1 MNQKAKMKLRRPAGS
16 KSIWDRSFALTLG
29 AALLLGLGFV
39 LFGSAGRDD
48 AHITYWAAYSLSQFG
63 DILNYSFER
72 VEQSSS
78 LFHVLV
84 LSLLNWTTGADL
96 ALLGRLS
103 SIAGGLACLPLT
115 YRFAQKLDGR
125 ASFWAVVFTASSAFF
140 VYWSFGGLETTLA
153 AGTVLWWILACGS
166 YLSPNRED
174 VSSRYGSMVAI
185 GNVVL
190 SSLAFASVR
199 PEMPIVIA
207 CVLLGTATV
216 FAWKR
221 WYHSADISWR
231 ALFHLCVLAT
241 GACLLLFAF
250 RLTYFGHLFPQP
262 VAAKSGAGL
271 TIDQIY
277 SGFWYLGN
285 MAYNVFR
292 SIEISGITPIGGL
305 SLFFLPAGLW
315 TLWQVFSARRPRPF
329 LVFGATFVFAYLS
342 FAIMSGGDWME
353 GGRFLVP
360 ALPVAMALLAWFLLS
375 AVSHS
380 GVRVALIGV
389 VLLFQIG
396 SLANATVDYSHGVPY
411 WERDT
416 YRSEFLAK
424 HPSLRSF
431 SWFERYNRDHAYTLA
446 QAQKLLAFVRRT
458 AKAREAPLTIA
469 SGHMGAIMYHLV
481 KESPGK
487 VQTVDKFGLV
497 DNRLSSCSVYDQI
510 TDSVVGMNMNYRKLL
525 DGYQSAVEAC
535 NLPSIDIIY
544 DLGGE
549 ETASLVES
557 SGFNILYTSRLR
569 GRFFFSAVSDSVV
582 SKD

>member
-140 VYWSFGGLETTLA
+140 VYWSFGGLETTIA
-153 AGTVLWWILACGS
+153 AATVLWWILASGS
-166 YLSPNRED
+166 YLSSVGDE
-174 VSSRYGSMVAI
+174 VSSRYGSIVAI
-185 GNVVL
+185 GSVVL
-190 SSLAFASVR
+190 SSLALASVR
-199 PEMPIVIA
+199 PEMPIVIV
-207 CVLLGTATV
+207 CVLLGIATV
-216 FAWKR
+216 FAWKH
-221 WYHSADISWR
+221 WYHAADLPWR
-231 ALFHLCVLAT
+231 QFVHLCAFAA
-241 GACLLLFAF
+241 GACLLLFTF
-250 RLTYFGHLFPQP
+250 RLTYFGHLLPQP
-262 VAAKSGAGL
+262 VAAKSGGGV
-271 TIDQIY
+271 TINQIY
-277 SGFWYLGN
+277 DGGWYLGN
-285 MAYNVFR
+285 MAYNVFY
-292 SIEISGITPIGGL
+292 SIEISGVTPVGGL
-305 SLFFLPAGLW
+305 SLLFLPAGLW
-315 TLWQVFSARRPRPF
+315 TLGQVFSDPRVRPF
-329 LVFGATFVFAYLS
+329 LVLSVTLIFAYLS
-342 FAIMSGGDWME
+342 FIIMSGGDWME

-360 ALPVAMALLAWFLLS
+360 VLPVAFALLAWFLLS
-375 AVSHS
+375 AVSQR
-380 GVRVALIGV
+380 GAQVALIGV
-389 VLLFQIG
+389 VLLLQIG

-424 HPSLRSF
+424 HTSLRSF
-431 SWFERYNRDHAYTLA
+431 SWFERYNRDHAYTLV

-469 SGHMGAIMYHLV
+469 SGHMGAIMYHLA

-487 VQTVDKFGLV
+487 IQTVDKFGLV
-497 DNRLSSCSVYDQI
+497 DNRLSSCSVYDYI
-510 TDSVVGMNMNYRKLL
+510 ADSVVGMNMNYTKLME
-525 DGYQSAVEAC
+525 GYQSAVKVC
-535 NLPSIDIIY
+535 DLPSIDIIY
-544 DLGGE
+544 DLGSE
-549 ETASLVES
+549 ETTSLFES
-557 SGFNILYTSRLR
+557 GGFNVLYTSRLR
-569 GRFFFSAVSDSVV
+569 GRFFFSAVRDSAV
-582 SKD
+582 SRD